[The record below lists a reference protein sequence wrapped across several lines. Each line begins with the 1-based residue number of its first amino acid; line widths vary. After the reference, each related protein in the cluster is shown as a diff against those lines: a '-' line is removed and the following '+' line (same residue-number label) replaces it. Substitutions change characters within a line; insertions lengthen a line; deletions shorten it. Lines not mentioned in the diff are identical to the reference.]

1 MADFPSYYLPVL
13 IFSPILKGFDIGQKY
28 QVMLDYLKRNLDFR
42 FVAKREGP
50 VVLISSVD
58 LSQQRNNIK
67 LFLLGQI
74 IYIVECHTNKKF
86 KKL

>member
-1 MADFPSYYLPVL
+1 MD
-13 IFSPILKGFDIGQKY
+13 KKH
-28 QVMLDYLKRNLDFR
+28 QVMLDYIKRNLDFR

-74 IYIVECHTNKKF
+74 IYILECHTNKKF